1 MKKIIVLGSLNMD
14 LTIQSDSI
22 PAKGET
28 IHGYDFFTNP
38 GGKGGNQAVAAA
50 KLGSDTE
57 MIACVG
63 DDVFGKEMISK
74 LDSYGIKTSNVKISK
89 DVATGV
95 AMIIRCENDNR
106 IILGSGAN
114 YALDFEDVKNRFD
127 KIANKGDI
135 FLTQLENRY
144 DVVVNSLKYANEKGL
159 YTVFN
164 PAPARII
171 DKEVYKYIDLIVVN
185 QSECQLLTDI
195 YPDNKENCKKALY
208 EFKERGCNAIITL
221 GCDGSITLVDD
232 EVFLVESIDVDVV
245 DTTAAGDSYIG
256 ALCSYLSEGK
266 NLVEAMQYGSKV
278 ASITVTRKGAQV
290 AIPTKEE
297 VIEFEKGLKL

>member
-14 LTIQSDSI
+14 LTIQSDAI

-38 GGKGGNQAVAAA
+38 GGKGGNQAVSAA

-63 DDVFGKEMISK
+63 DDIFGQEMISK
-74 LDSYGIKTSNVKISK
+74 LDSYGVKTSNIMVSK
-89 DVATGV
+89 DEATGV
-95 AMIIRCENDNR
+95 AMIVLCEKDNR

-127 KIANKGDI
+127 KVANEGDI

-144 DVVVNSLKYANEKGL
+144 DVVIKSLKYAKEKGL
-159 YTVFN
+159 YTIFN
-164 PAPARII
+164 PAPARILE
-171 DKEVYKYIDLIVVN
+171 KEVYECLDLIIVN

-195 YPDNKENCKKALY
+195 YPDNEESYKKALC
-208 EFKERGCNAIITL
+208 EFKQRGCNAIITL
-221 GCDGSITLVDD
+221 GSAGSITLVDD

-256 ALCSYLSEGK
+256 ALCNYLSEGK
-266 NLVEAMQYGSKV
+266 DLVEAMKFASKV
-278 ASITVTRKGAQV
+278 ASITVTKKGAQI

-297 VIEFEKGLKL
+297 VIKFDKELKL

>member
-14 LTIQSDSI
+14 LTIQSDAI

-38 GGKGGNQAVAAA
+38 GGKGGNQAVASA

-63 DDVFGKEMISK
+63 DDMFGKEMISK
-74 LDSYGIKTSNVKISK
+74 LDSYGIKTSNVMISK
-89 DVATGV
+89 DSSTGV

-114 YALDFEDVKNRFD
+114 YAITFEDVKSRFD

-135 FLTQLENRY
+135 FLTQLENKY
-144 DVVVNSLKYANEKGL
+144 EVVIDSLKYAKEKGL

-164 PAPARII
+164 PAPARVL

-185 QSECQLLTDI
+185 QSECQLLTGI
-195 YPDNKENCKKALY
+195 YPDNEESYKKALH

-232 EVFLVESIDVDVV
+232 VMFFVDSVHVDAV

-256 ALCSYLSEGK
+256 ALCNYLSEGK
-266 NLVEAMQYGSKV
+266 DLVEAMKYGAKV
-278 ASITVTRKGAQV
+278 AAITVTRKGAQI
-290 AIPTKEE
+290 AIPTKNE
-297 VIEFEKGLKL
+297 VAEFEKGLKL

>member
-22 PAKGET
+22 PVKGET

-50 KLGSDTE
+50 KLGSNTE

-63 DDVFGKEMISK
+63 DDMFGKEMISK
-74 LDSYGIKTSNVKISK
+74 LDSYGVKTSNVMVA
-89 DVATGV
+89 DGVATGV
-95 AMIIRCENDNR
+95 AVIIRCEKDNR

-114 YALDFEDVKNRFD
+114 YEINFEDVKTRFD
-127 KIANKGDI
+127 KIANEGDI

-144 DVVVNSLKYANEKGL
+144 EVVVESLKYAKEKGL

-164 PAPARII
+164 PAPARVL
-171 DKEVYKYIDLIVVN
+171 DKEVYKYLDLIVVN

-195 YPDNKENCKKALY
+195 YPENEESCKKALL
-208 EFKERGCNAIITL
+208 EFKSRGCNGIITL
-221 GCDGSITLVDD
+221 GSKGSITLIDD
-232 EVFLVESIDVDVV
+232 EIFFVEPIDVEVV

-256 ALCSYLSEGK
+256 ALCNYLSEDRSF
-266 NLVEAMQYGSKV
+266 VDAMKFASKV
-278 ASITVTRKGAQV
+278 SSITVMKKGAQV
-290 AIPTKEE
+290 SIPSKED
-297 VIEFEKGLKL
+297 VIKFDKEYKL